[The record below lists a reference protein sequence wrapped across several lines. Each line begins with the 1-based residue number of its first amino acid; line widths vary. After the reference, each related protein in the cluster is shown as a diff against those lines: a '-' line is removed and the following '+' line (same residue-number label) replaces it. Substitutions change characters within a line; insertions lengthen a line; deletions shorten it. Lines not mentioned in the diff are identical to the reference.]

1 MTSLHSVVVKFAA
14 EVATNS
20 RRGTLLE
27 TMTVFIKYENT
38 STPQRSESREVA
50 QFAADKMIRLFIKE
64 GSDDQPPDHSVDS
77 S

>member
-1 MTSLHSVVVKFAA
+1 MTSVHSVVVKFAA
-14 EVATNS
+14 DVANS
-20 RRGTLLE
+20 RRSALLE